1 MVCNN
6 YLKHLRGSIQYKH
19 TRTVYDPRYA
29 WPRFALFRFQL
40 KDRFVAIRFK
50 QTTDSYLIRF
60 LILAA
65 FRFLGA
71 PVDSIRFDSKRFC
84 FFRFR
89 TGSIP
94 YVQRFRFLNRF
105 GTILYIYRYKPTT
118 NITGASPCIITLRI
132 RLTQIWRWGTWRW
145 SSTGQE
151 ARPGAWGPLS
161 GWQDLP
167 VGGWWKPLEDDR
179 YDQSSSAPQ
188 DMITVYYCNLE
199 FTQQHIVVLI

>member
-6 YLKHLRGSIQYKH
+6 YLKHLCGSIQYKH
-19 TRTVYDPRYA
+19 ARTVYDPGYA
-29 WPRFALFRFQL
+29 WPRFALIRFQL

-65 FRFLGA
+65 SRFLGA

-94 YVQRFRFLNRF
+94 YVQRFRLLNRF
-105 GTILYIYRYKPTT
+105 GTILLHSTT
-118 NITGASPCIITLRI
+118 LHYTTLHYSALHYTTRHYTTLPSTTLHYITLHY
-132 RLTQIWRWGTWRW
+132 T
-145 SSTGQE
+145 
-151 ARPGAWGPLS
+151 PLHYKYNYNYTTT
-161 GWQDLP
+161 LHYA
-167 VGGWWKPLEDDR
+167 PL
-179 YDQSSSAPQ
+179 
-188 DMITVYYCNLE
+188 
-199 FTQQHIVVLI
+199 H

>member
-94 YVQRFRFLNRF
+94 YVQRFRLLNRF
-105 GTILYIYRYKPTT
+105 GTILLHSTTLDYITVHY
-118 NITGASPCIITLRI
+118 ITLHVTTLRY
-132 RLTQIWRWGTWRW
+132 L
-145 SSTGQE
+145 
-151 ARPGAWGPLS
+151 PLHFIT
-161 GWQDLP
+161 LHYTTLHY
-167 VGGWWKPLEDDR
+167 KYNYNYTTTLHYAPL
-179 YDQSSSAPQ
+179 
-188 DMITVYYCNLE
+188 
-199 FTQQHIVVLI
+199 H

>member
-6 YLKHLRGSIQYKH
+6 YLEHLCGSIQYKH
-19 TRTVYDPRYA
+19 TRTVYDPGYA
-29 WPRFALFRFQL
+29 WPRFALIRFQF

-65 FRFLGA
+65 SRFLGA

-105 GTILYIYRYKPTT
+105 GTILQQQQQQQQQQCGVVQMQLSIY
-118 NITGASPCIITLRI
+118 
-132 RLTQIWRWGTWRW
+132 
-145 SSTGQE
+145 
-151 ARPGAWGPLS
+151 LS
-161 GWQDLP
+161 IQVFVILLICLSDYLSVDLSI
-167 VGGWWKPLEDDR
+167 
-179 YDQSSSAPQ
+179 Y
-188 DMITVYYCNLE
+188 
-199 FTQQHIVVLI
+199 LIYLSIYLQV

>member
-6 YLKHLRGSIQYKH
+6 YLEHLCGSIQYKH
-19 TRTVYDPRYA
+19 TRTVYDPGYA
-29 WPRFALFRFQL
+29 WPRFALIRFQL

-65 FRFLGA
+65 SRFLGA

-94 YVQRFRFLNRF
+94 YVQRFRLLNRF
-105 GTILYIYRYKPTT
+105 GTILLHSTTLHYTTLQCTTLHYTTLRYLPLHFITLHYTTLHYTT
-118 NITGASPCIITLRI
+118 NTTTTIQLHSTTLHYTK
-132 RLTQIWRWGTWRW
+132 LHYTTLHYTTLHYTTLHNTTTTTTQLHSATLHY
-145 SSTGQE
+145 T
-151 ARPGAWGPLS
+151 PL
-161 GWQDLP
+161 
-167 VGGWWKPLEDDR
+167 
-179 YDQSSSAPQ
+179 
-188 DMITVYYCNLE
+188 
-199 FTQQHIVVLI
+199 H

>member
-6 YLKHLRGSIQYKH
+6 YLEHLCGSIQYKH
-19 TRTVYDPRYA
+19 TRTVYDPGYA
-29 WPRFALFRFQL
+29 WPRFALIRFQL

-65 FRFLGA
+65 SRFLGA

-94 YVQRFRFLNRF
+94 YVQRFRLLNRF
-105 GTILYIYRYKPTT
+105 GTILYIYIHIHIYIHLHY
-118 NITGASPCIITLRI
+118 NIYIYGECPIGVFDSRRVPQFRCGGY
-132 RLTQIWRWGTWRW
+132 TQCHGHHGLV
-145 SSTGQE
+145 SQ
-151 ARPGAWGPLS
+151 PGS
-161 GWQDLP
+161 
-167 VGGWWKPLEDDR
+167 
-179 YDQSSSAPQ
+179 YHFSYS
-188 DMITVYYCNLE
+188 
-199 FTQQHIVVLI
+199 

>member
-6 YLKHLRGSIQYKH
+6 YLKHLHGSIQYKH
-19 TRTVYDPRYA
+19 TRTVYDPGYA
-29 WPRFALFRFQL
+29 WLRFALIRFQL

-71 PVDSIRFDSKRFC
+71 PVDSIRFDSKRFW

-105 GTILYIYRYKPTT
+105 GTILSLNFVTHNSFTHNTFTYT
-118 NITGASPCIITLRI
+118 NLHTHNTVAH
-132 RLTQIWRWGTWRW
+132 
-145 SSTGQE
+145 SS
-151 ARPGAWGPLS
+151 
-161 GWQDLP
+161 
-167 VGGWWKPLEDDR
+167 
-179 YDQSSSAPQ
+179 
-188 DMITVYYCNLE
+188 
-199 FTQQHIVVLI
+199 FTQPVLHHLLSFLPFPAHFHICLVIIGRC

>member
-19 TRTVYDPRYA
+19 TRTVYHLGYA
-29 WPRFALFRFQL
+29 WPRFALIRFQF

-65 FRFLGA
+65 SRFLEA

-132 RLTQIWRWGTWRW
+132 RLTQIWR
-145 SSTGQE
+145 
-151 ARPGAWGPLS
+151 
-161 GWQDLP
+161 
-167 VGGWWKPLEDDR
+167 
-179 YDQSSSAPQ
+179 
-188 DMITVYYCNLE
+188 
-199 FTQQHIVVLI
+199 

>member
-19 TRTVYDPRYA
+19 TRTVYDPGYA
-29 WPRFALFRFQL
+29 WPRFALIRFQL

-71 PVDSIRFDSKRFC
+71 PVDSIRFDSKRFW

-105 GTILYIYRYKPTT
+105 GTILYIYIHRFLFDYYD
-118 NITGASPCIITLRI
+118 
-132 RLTQIWRWGTWRW
+132 
-145 SSTGQE
+145 
-151 ARPGAWGPLS
+151 S
-161 GWQDLP
+161 GWPILLFSQRLNCQASSCTHPIHTLQPRHWVFVGSCPWP
-167 VGGWWKPLEDDR
+167 VTSWFRL
-179 YDQSSSAPQ
+179 
-188 DMITVYYCNLE
+188 L
-199 FTQQHIVVLI
+199 